1 MVLGFSGTQ
10 TLAQPLPKGHAYLQ
24 MPPCPNLLW
33 LWYLMGDQLSGLL
46 KNARVALGAAGE
58 ERRVLPKCA
67 AVYPGFSESLGCS
80 LSLLCLR
87 TDTV

>member
-1 MVLGFSGTQ
+1 MFGIAFTLHGQIAIGTSWG
-10 TLAQPLPKGHAYLQ
+10 TSSL
-24 MPPCPNLLW
+24 
-33 LWYLMGDQLSGLL
+33 GLL

-67 AVYPGFSESLGCS
+67 AVYPGFSESPGCS